1 MNAVSRRLVNLARQ
15 SGRIARVDKIA
26 TLCSMDELHGFKS
39 AVKEF
44 GPPLTQAEV
53 TALAH
58 RMRELQRGNV
68 K

>member
-1 MNAVSRRLVNLARQ
+1 MNAVSKQLVDLARQ
-15 SGRIARVDKIA
+15 SGRIARIDKIA
-26 TLCSMDELHGFKS
+26 TLCSMDEVHGFKS

-44 GPPLTQAEV
+44 GPPMTQAEV

-58 RMRELQRGNV
+58 RMRELQRGHM